1 MATIMSFKDLVSIS
15 FLLCST
21 FHCVDFILSLHI
33 HPAAQV
39 SSFVNIK
46 LLLQFRLCILLSWEE
61 GTLLFLRCLSFFSLG
76 LTGYVHVAEFPRC
89 IGNVDGIR
97 QSGPVELEV
106 EVLTQ
111 NPCLRMGRG
120 GFPKDIWDCV
130 TRREMGVG
138 NQTIDV
144 YKCGFRPRTLYGP
157 RVR

>member
-1 MATIMSFKDLVSIS
+1 MSFKDLVSIS

-21 FHCVDFILSLHI
+21 FHCVDFILSLHN

-46 LLLQFRLCILLSWEE
+46 LLLQFRLCILLWWEE
-61 GTLLFLRCLSFFSLG
+61 GTLISQKSQLTSFIFLIGFDWICAR
-76 LTGYVHVAEFPRC
+76 TEFPRC
-89 IGNVDGIR
+89 VGNVDGVR

-144 YKCGFRPRTLYGP
+144 YKCGLRPRTLYGP